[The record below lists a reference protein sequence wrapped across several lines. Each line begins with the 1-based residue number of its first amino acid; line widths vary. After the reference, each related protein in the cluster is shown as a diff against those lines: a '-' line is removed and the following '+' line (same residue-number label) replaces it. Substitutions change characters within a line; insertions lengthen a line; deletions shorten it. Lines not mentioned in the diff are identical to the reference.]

1 MRPDRIISELD
12 RCSLL
17 DAKLLLTLLALVP
30 PSGMQFLAKCSFEVP
45 TARLKRFATCCRKK
59 MMSLADWYLAA
70 TAVFQVIMCIVLVP
84 IATSSSEFLGVQIS
98 GMIGF
103 EIKRAMLHSFL
114 VVTGNRMCKKRC
126 YSHGCGLGCAC

>member
-84 IATSSSEFLGVQIS
+84 IAVSSSEFLGIQICRM
-98 GMIGF
+98 GL
-103 EIKRAMLHSFL
+103 KPRHVAMRPFL
-114 VVTGNRMCKKRC
+114 VVSSNRLCKKCC
-126 YSHGCGLGCAC
+126 YSYGCGLGCAC